1 MLLLQH
7 KNTTHVTWNRFIPAL
22 LVLFLFAVFFSPV
35 AMMTDQQGAM
45 VNCPFERGMSSMCPM
60 TLADHFS
67 AWREL
72 WLAVSPGLA
81 VALAS
86 IVVIGIIGS
95 RIDVTNALLIH
106 TRYLWRYRWRLLP
119 QPTSYFSE
127 LYSDGIIQPRLY
139 A

>member
-1 MLLLQH
+1 MIWPQH
-7 KNTTHVTWNRFIPAL
+7 NNVTNVMWHRFIPAL
-22 LVLFLFAVFFSPV
+22 IVLFLFALLFSPV

-72 WLAVSPGLA
+72 WLAVNPGLI
-81 VALAS
+81 VALALA
-86 IVVIGIIGS
+86 VVAGIAGS
-95 RIDVTNALLIH
+95 LVGVVSSPLVRTH
-106 TRYLWRYRWRLLP
+106 HFWRYRWRLSY
-119 QPTSYFSE
+119 QPVTYLSE
-127 LYSDGIIQPRLY
+127 LYSDGIVQPRLY